1 MCSPVSCLCD
11 FAKIGPFSPFHCSPF
26 PLPPHPLSQQLSVP
40 ILVSSTFTDVMSYEI
55 TDALSFSFPSPS
67 STEQL
72 HGYTHVLRM
81 SLCVAMLVSV

>member
-1 MCSPVSCLCD
+1 
-11 FAKIGPFSPFHCSPF
+11 
-26 PLPPHPLSQQLSVP
+26 
-40 ILVSSTFTDVMSYEI
+40 MSYEI

>member
-1 MCSPVSCLCD
+1 VCPRCESTLLWSLWPH
-11 FAKIGPFSPFHCSPF
+11 PFLS
-26 PLPPHPLSQQLSVP
+26 LPPSPHPLSQQLSVP